1 MWMMAGLIRLIKLI
15 RLIEFIRFIKVI
27 SLIVVDA
34 NQLVGWQVNLRFMKY
49 LNNAIEIYTN
59 KWNFIEKNAAKD
71 RKRAKY
77 GDRSLKKAFR

>member
-1 MWMMAGLIRLIKLI
+1 MAGLIRLIKII

-49 LNNAIEIYTN
+49 LNNAKFVIHS
-59 KWNFIEKNAAKD
+59 K
-71 RKRAKY
+71 
-77 GDRSLKKAFR
+77 